1 MPDLD
6 EAIIDT
12 PNLRSFKL
20 INMEKVPNWCP
31 VVGSRLMEVE
41 IGLENARTTNNL
53 LELRVFAGNLGRNI
67 SLSFDTTVLKEV
79 KSRSKNL
86 CNNIGP
92 LCIKHMTLEVLS

>member
-20 INMEKVPNWCP
+20 IDMEKVPSWCP

-41 IGLENARTTNNL
+41 VGLKNARTTNNL

-67 SLSFDTTVLKEV
+67 SLSFDTTILKV
-79 KSRSKNL
+79 CTKLSWCLLVISL
-86 CNNIGP
+86 CYFSY
-92 LCIKHMTLEVLS
+92 LFVV